1 MAYHKENLKE
11 RLIEIAWEICK
22 EGSWRSINM
31 RLVAE
36 KAGVST
42 TAFYRHFK
50 NKDDL
55 KAALMLKG
63 FQLLSEGIE
72 DPNIEDKFSAYGAHT
87 IKFGLEHPYIYDL
100 MFENNNINISH
111 YPELEA
117 ISDFSFS
124 GIVKGVQIFIPDAS
138 EKELMIKAINIWA
151 SIHGLIGILRRARLQ
166 TRKTKELE
174 WIENNLE
181 EYLKMTTFR

>member
-1 MAYHKENLKE
+1 
-11 RLIEIAWEICK
+11 
-22 EGSWRSINM
+22 
-31 RLVAE
+31 
-36 KAGVST
+36 
-42 TAFYRHFK
+42 
-50 NKDDL
+50 
-55 KAALMLKG
+55 MLRG
-63 FQLLSEGIE
+63 FQLLSKGIE

-166 TRKTKELE
+166 TVKTKELE